1 MDVIAHGGAGADAR
15 TAAGE
20 TIVAFEAATG
30 ATAGVIAIDR
40 ERRIDRE
47 GRIDRAHDADAM
59 GTDAGN

>member
-20 TIVAFEAATG
+20 AIAAFEAATG

-40 ERRIDRE
+40 EERV
-47 GRIDRAHDADAM
+47 GRAHDADAM

>member
-20 TIVAFEAATG
+20 TIAAFEAATG
-30 ATAGVIAIDR
+30 ATAGVIA
-40 ERRIDRE
+40 IDRE